1 VKVSQL
7 RPPSVESV
15 LSLVRPG
22 LEPGT
27 DLSAVTVVV
36 RDVIAGER
44 IRLRAGEPGHSAAAL
59 SDEVQARLDAF
70 MAPAGAG
77 FVAVINATGVI
88 VHTNLGRS
96 AWPDAA
102 VAAVTRAAA
111 QPVLLELDRSSGRR
125 GQRYRVA
132 EEHLIA
138 LTGAEDAL
146 VTNNNAA
153 ALALAVGLA
162 RRRGV
167 AVSRGE
173 LIEIGGGVR
182 IPEVVRRSGARLVE
196 VGTTNRTRA
205 ADYEEPLAEGRA
217 AMILRVHPSNF
228 RQAGFVESPDP
239 VALADLAHAHDVPL
253 IDDLGS
259 GALIDTSE
267 YGLSHEPTA
276 RQRIEGGADVVTFSG
291 DKLLGGPQA
300 GLIAGRADLI
310 ARMRRDPLARA
321 TRPDKTTLAGVA
333 ATLAIYRA
341 GRATLD
347 IPVWR
352 AIAAETQALRH
363 RAALIAARLSGAA
376 KVVDTKATVG
386 GGALPGETLPSVGLR
401 LKKGSASRLLTALR
415 RGEPCVIARI
425 EDGAV
430 IADLRAVIPAQDEAL
445 ACALAAVLA

>member
-1 VKVSQL
+1 
-7 RPPSVESV
+7 
-15 LSLVRPG
+15 
-22 LEPGT
+22 
-27 DLSAVTVVV
+27 
-36 RDVIAGER
+36 
-44 IRLRAGEPGHSAAAL
+44 
-59 SDEVQARLDAF
+59 
-70 MAPAGAG
+70 
-77 FVAVINATGVI
+77 
-88 VHTNLGRS
+88 
-96 AWPDAA
+96 
-102 VAAVTRAAA
+102 
-111 QPVLLELDRSSGRR
+111 
-125 GQRYRVA
+125 
-132 EEHLIA
+132 
-138 LTGAEDAL
+138 
-146 VTNNNAA
+146 
-153 ALALAVGLA
+153 
-162 RRRGV
+162 V

-182 IPEVVRRSGARLVE
+182 IPEIVRRSGARLVE

-205 ADYEEPLAEGRA
+205 ADYEDPLVEGRV

-228 RQAGFVESPDP
+228 RQVGFVESPDP

-276 RQRIEGGADVVTFSG
+276 RQRIEGGADIVTFSG

-310 ARMRRDPLARA
+310 ARMRRDPLARV
-321 TRPDKTTLAGVA
+321 TRPDKTTLAAVA

-352 AIAAETQALRH
+352 AIAADTQALRQ
-363 RAALIAARLSGAA
+363 RATLVAARLGGAVE
-376 KVVDTKATVG
+376 VVETKATVG

-401 LKKGSASRLLTALR
+401 IEQGSASRSLTALR
-415 RGEPCVIARI
+415 RGEPCVIARV

-430 IADLRAVIPAQDEAL
+430 IADMRTVTPAQDEAL
-445 ACALAAVLA
+445 VHALESVLR